1 MLINFAHVFLLVSA
15 ASANTEKAIFLGPP
29 TVNVPS
35 AHPTLGDL
43 HIDTLSPTNWA
54 IRTNLEA
61 RFPSI
66 SKPHGKATWLILDEL
81 TEGQRYE
88 VRVCWAAT
96 QPTEFKIRTYE
107 LQTVFETP
115 ELISE
120 LSEYS
125 WSRQSLGSDHESH
138 PKSAT
143 GSHHP
148 NSERDASVLFLQIL
162 AAADYY
168 TMNKTLM
175 RNVPPVHVD
184 IILDPFVLGVLPR
197 SLLPTVSYIIAVA
210 IASWF
215 MARHISAWIC
225 NLRTE
230 ATIEKKI
237 Q

>member
-1 MLINFAHVFLLVSA
+1 MLTNLIHVFLLIAVA
-15 ASANTEKAIFLGPP
+15 YANTEKAIFLGPP
-29 TVNVPS
+29 TVNIP
-35 AHPTLGDL
+35 ATHPTLDDL
-43 HIDTLSPTNWA
+43 HVDTLTPTDWA
-54 IRTNLEA
+54 IRTHLDA

-66 SKPHGKATWLILDEL
+66 SAPYGKATWLILDEL

-96 QPTEFKIRTYE
+96 QPTAFKVNTYE

-125 WSRQSLGSDHESH
+125 WSRQSLGGGHGSQS
-138 PKSAT
+138 KSAQ
-143 GSHHP
+143 GAHAP
-148 NSERDASVLFLQIL
+148 NPERETSVLFLQIL

-197 SLLPTVSYIIAVA
+197 SLLPTVGYIVAVA
-210 IASWF
+210 VASWF
-215 MARHISAWIC
+215 IARHISTWIC
-225 NLRTE
+225 NLGTE
-230 ATIEKKI
+230 ATIEKKT

>member
-1 MLINFAHVFLLVSA
+1 MLINLIHVLLLVTA
-15 ASANTEKAIFLGPP
+15 VCANTEKAIFLGPP
-29 TVNVPS
+29 TVSIPS
-35 AHPTLGDL
+35 THPTLDDL
-43 HIDTLSPTNWA
+43 HVDTLTPANWA
-54 IRTNLEA
+54 IRTHLEA

-66 SKPHGKATWLILDEL
+66 SAPHGKATWLILNEL

-96 QPTEFKIRTYE
+96 QPTEFKITTYE

-125 WSRQSLGSDHESH
+125 WSRQTLGSGH
-138 PKSAT
+138 
-143 GSHHP
+143 GSQSRSTIGAHGP
-148 NSERDASVLFLQIL
+148 NSEREASVLFLRIL

-175 RNVPPVHVD
+175 RNAPPVHVD

-197 SLLPTVSYIIAVA
+197 SLLPTVGYVIAVA
-210 IASWF
+210 MTSWF
-215 MARHISAWIC
+215 IARHISTWIC
-225 NLRTE
+225 NLGTE
-230 ATIEKKI
+230 AATEKKM

>member
-1 MLINFAHVFLLVSA
+1 MLINLVHVFLLIAVVC
-15 ASANTEKAIFLGPP
+15 ANTEKTIFLGPP
-29 TVNVPS
+29 TVNTPF

-43 HIDTLSPTNWA
+43 HVDTLTPTNWT
-54 IRTNLEA
+54 IRTHLEA
-61 RFPSI
+61 QFPNI
-66 SKPHGKATWLILDEL
+66 SAPHGKPTWLILDEL

-96 QPTEFKIRTYE
+96 QPTEFKIATYE

-125 WSRQSLGSDHESH
+125 WSRQSLGGDHESQS
-138 PKSAT
+138 KSAEAT
-143 GSHHP
+143 HAPISGR
-148 NSERDASVLFLQIL
+148 EASVLFLRIL

-168 TMNKTLM
+168 TMNKTMM

-184 IILDPFVLGVLPR
+184 IILDPFLLGVVPR
-197 SLLPTVSYIIAVA
+197 SLLPTIGYISAVA

-215 MARHISAWIC
+215 IARCISTWIC
-225 NLRTE
+225 YLGAE